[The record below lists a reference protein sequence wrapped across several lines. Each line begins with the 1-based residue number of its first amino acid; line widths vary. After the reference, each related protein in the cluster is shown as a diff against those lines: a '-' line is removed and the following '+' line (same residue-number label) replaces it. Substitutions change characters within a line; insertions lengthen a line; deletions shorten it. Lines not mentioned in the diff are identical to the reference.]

1 MLEQDPKN
9 FPMLKNLKI
18 HFLNQ
23 PGSLFIRLAKRGDA
37 PGLLSIYRPY
47 VLHTSFTPES
57 EVPSL
62 STFREKIKEVNT
74 VYPYLICLVN
84 DQIAG
89 YAYAHQYRQASGHQ
103 WSVETT
109 IYCSPEFQGK
119 GIAGVL
125 YRTLFDILKLQ
136 GFINVFAGIILPN
149 DKSVIFHKRFNFTQV
164 GIFEKG
170 ILKAGI
176 WHDVLWMQSALKDHT
191 ENPPLPL
198 TLPEI
203 VNTVSFRNIMNKKND
218 PVN

>member
-1 MLEQDPKN
+1 MN
-9 FPMLKNLKI
+9 FDI
-18 HFLNQ
+18 FLLTMPDN
-23 PGSLFIRLAKRGDA
+23 LFIRLAKRGDA
-37 PGLLSIYRPY
+37 PGLLSIYKPY

-62 STFREKIKEVNT
+62 RTFREKIREVT
-74 VYPYLICLVN
+74 TAYPYLICLFN
-84 DQIAG
+84 NQIAG

-119 GIAGVL
+119 GIAGAL
-125 YRTLFDILKLQ
+125 YRTLLEILKLQ

-149 DKSVIFHKRFNFTQV
+149 DKSVTFHKRFNFTQV
-164 GIFEKG
+164 GVFGKG

-176 WHDVLWMQSALKDHT
+176 WHNVLWMQSALKDHT

-203 VNTVSFRNIMNKKND
+203 VNTVSFKNIMDKINYS
-218 PVN
+218 VS